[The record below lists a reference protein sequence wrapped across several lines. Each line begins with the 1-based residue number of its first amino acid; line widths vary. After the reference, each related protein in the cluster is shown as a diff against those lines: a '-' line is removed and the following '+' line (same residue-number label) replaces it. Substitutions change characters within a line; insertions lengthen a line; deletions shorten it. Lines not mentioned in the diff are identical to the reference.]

1 MKGLFI
7 RLICAVGLL
16 LWAID
21 MVFPWQRVMQ
31 AEENPY
37 TAIQTRGKLV
47 VGTLNNP
54 VSYFIGSEGAAGL
67 EYELTNAFAD
77 YLGVE
82 LDIMPMSSA
91 EELFSALANHKIDIA
106 AAKILLKERYLEY
119 FAKTITNIITCIY
132 PTISAIRVG
141 VEYVKSK
148 SFASNGGNP
157 IVM

>member
-1 MKGLFI
+1 MNPKEIIINFKLKYPSKLFLLA
-7 RLICAVGLL
+7 LI
-16 LWAID
+16 AII
-21 MVFPWQRVMQ
+21 
-31 AEENPY
+31 E
-37 TAIQTRGKLV
+37 TT
-47 VGTLNNP
+47 
-54 VSYFIGSEGAAGL
+54 
-67 EYELTNAFAD
+67 
-77 YLGVE
+77 
-82 LDIMPMSSA
+82 
-91 EELFSALANHKIDIA
+91 IDIA